1 MKRAALSLIVL
12 SACATTPRFADRPVV
27 TRVDDT
33 RDIPKPTPNT
43 FYAYRYMADSFAFR
57 SLTRAMELRTSQP
70 AWSTNALDEVPDST
84 WFTNR
89 VTARDV
95 SPEEAAVGPGAS
107 GPPELPFVIV
117 SGKSGG
123 GNPGFVV
130 KDATGRR
137 FLVKFDPRD
146 NPKMQTATDAIV
158 SRLFWLMGWNVPA
171 DHVIVFAREE
181 LSIANGAKAK
191 DALGRKE
198 PLTEAVLDATLATSP
213 RRADGRYRALA
224 SEFVPGEVLGG
235 IVPEGVREDDANDT
249 IPHEHR
255 RELRGLLA
263 PAAWLNHTDMKE
275 DNLLD
280 TWVEQ
285 DGRHFVR
292 HYLVD
297 FGEALGAHAAEKGRR
312 EDGYEYFVD
321 WTALLGGTFSFGLW
335 IREWESLESSPWLSI
350 GAFATEPFDP
360 YTWHEA
366 YPFWP
371 FDEADAADRYWG
383 AKQVLAVRRDQ
394 LEAIV
399 ATGAL
404 SKEASEYL
412 VETLLD
418 RQRQVGA
425 AFLEAVSPLDHLR
438 VEGGA
443 WCGVDLGVAYDLADH
458 GVVEVLHPEDRTIEE
473 PRSEVTV
480 HDDGAFCVPLTGRGY
495 TVYRVRTRRGGALH
509 PVMQVHVIEDDA
521 PRIVGVVRV
530 EPAE

>member
-1 MKRAALSLIVL
+1 MRRLALLAGL
-12 SACATTPRFADRPVV
+12 LTACATTPRFADRPVV

-33 RDIPKPTPNT
+33 RDIPKPEPNP

-57 SLTRAMELRTSQP
+57 SLTRTMELSTSKP
-70 AWSTNALDEVPDST
+70 ARSTNALDEVPDST

-95 SPEEAAVGPGAS
+95 SPAEAATAAGVG
-107 GPPELPFVIV
+107 GPPKLPLTIV

-146 NPKMQTATDAIV
+146 NPRMQTATDAIV

-171 DHVIVFAREE
+171 DFVIVFGRED
-181 LSIANGAKAK
+181 LSIAEGAKAK
-191 DALGRKE
+191 DSLGRKE
-198 PLTEAVLDATLATSP
+198 PFTDAVLDATLATSP

-235 IVPEGVREDDANDT
+235 IHPEGVREDDANDT

-292 HYLVD
+292 HYMVD

-312 EDGYEYFVD
+312 EDGYEYFLD
-321 WTALLGGTFSFGLW
+321 WTALAGGALSFGFW
-335 IREWESLESSPWLSI
+335 IREWESLESSPWLSV
-350 GAFATEPFDP
+350 GAFAAEPFDP

-383 AKQVLAVRRDQ
+383 AKQVMAVRRDQ

-399 ATGAL
+399 ATGDLA
-404 SKEASEYL
+404 KDASEYL
-412 VETLLD
+412 VATLLD
-418 RQRQVGA
+418 RQRQIGV
-425 AFLEAVSPLDHLR
+425 AFLEAVSPLDALEIR
-438 VEGGA
+438 GGA
-443 WCGVDLGVAYDLADH
+443 WCGVDLGVRYGLADH
-458 GVVEVLHPEDRTIEE
+458 GVVEILPAERGE
-473 PRSEVTV
+473 PARAEVTV
-480 HDDGAFCVPLTGRGY
+480 DDEGRFCVPLDGDGY
-495 TVYRVRTRRGGALH
+495 TVYRVRTRRGGEEH
-509 PVMQVHVIEDDA
+509 PVMQVHVIEDGR

-530 EPAE
+530 ERAE